1 MFIIPP
7 YFPRYGPKLSDLA
20 AKVKRLYWLS
30 RLIHIHK
37 RDIITGALNMV
48 KKIAVIKER
57 YSEKKRE
64 LNRHYNNLE
73 GKLWAREC

>member
-7 YFPRYGPKLSDLA
+7 YFPCYGTKLSDLA
-20 AKVKRLYWLS
+20 GKVKRLYWLS

-37 RDIITGALNMV
+37 RDIITGALKMAR
-48 KKIAVIKER
+48 KIAAINDR

-73 GKLWAREC
+73 GKLWAREY